1 MSKEFNPNDIGIA
14 NGNYFGLPYSLEES
28 QLLLYSVPW
37 DVTTSYGG
45 GASHGPQAMLSTSLQ
60 VDLFDFDVPDAWS
73 AAIGTIPLDDDLYT
87 TSSKNRDIAEAMISY
102 LEQGGDPE
110 GRKFLQHLKTV
121 NEACQEMVDKVAME
135 TGEWLDKGK
144 IIGLVGGDHS
154 TPLGLLRALAE
165 HHESFG
171 ILHID
176 AHADLREA
184 YEGFTYSHASIMF
197 NALKLQQVQKLVQV
211 GIRDLCQD
219 EFDLAQADSRV
230 VMFNDYDLKAEA
242 FNGKL
247 WHQQCEVIVAQ
258 LPQKVYIS
266 FDIDGLQPELCPN
279 TGTPVVGGLSFNQAH
294 YLLRMVVKS
303 GKQII
308 GFDLNEVSPA
318 DNDWDANVG
327 ARVLYKLCLLTIAA
341 SNEKF
346 GTRLK
351 G

>member
-1 MSKEFNPNDIGIA
+1 
-14 NGNYFGLPYSLEES
+14 
-28 QLLLYSVPW
+28 
-37 DVTTSYGG
+37 
-45 GASHGPQAMLSTSLQ
+45 
-60 VDLFDFDVPDAWS
+60 
-73 AAIGTIPLDDDLYT
+73 
-87 TSSKNRDIAEAMISY
+87 
-102 LEQGGDPE
+102 
-110 GRKFLQHLKTV
+110 
-121 NEACQEMVDKVAME
+121 
-135 TGEWLDKGK
+135 
-144 IIGLVGGDHS
+144 
-154 TPLGLLRALAE
+154 
-165 HHESFG
+165 
-171 ILHID
+171 
-176 AHADLREA
+176 
-184 YEGFTYSHASIMF
+184 MF

-219 EFDLAQADSRV
+219 EFNLVQADNRV
-230 VMFNDYDLKAEA
+230 VMFNDYELKAEA

-247 WHQQCEVIVAQ
+247 WHQQCEAIVAQ

-308 GFDLNEVSPA
+308 GFDLNEVSPG

-327 ARVLYKLCLLTIAA
+327 ARVLYKLCLLTLAA

-346 GTRLK
+346 GSRLK

>member
-14 NGNYFGLPYSLEES
+14 NGNYFGLPYTPEES
-28 QLLLYSVPW
+28 ELILYSVPW

-45 GASHGPQAMLSTSLQ
+45 GASHGPQAMLSASLQ

-73 AAIGTIPLDDDLYT
+73 AAIGTIPFDDDLYT

-110 GRKFLQHLKTV
+110 GRKFLQHLETV
-121 NEACQEMVDKVAME
+121 NEACQEMVDSVAKE

-154 TPLGLLRALAE
+154 TPLGLIRALAD

-184 YEGFTYSHASIMF
+184 YEGFTYSHASIMY

-219 EFDLAQADSRV
+219 EFNLAQADSRV

-247 WHQQCEVIVAQ
+247 WHQQCEAIVAQ

-346 GTRLK
+346 GSRLK

>member
-1 MSKEFNPNDIGIA
+1 
-14 NGNYFGLPYSLEES
+14 
-28 QLLLYSVPW
+28 
-37 DVTTSYGG
+37 
-45 GASHGPQAMLSTSLQ
+45 
-60 VDLFDFDVPDAWS
+60 
-73 AAIGTIPLDDDLYT
+73 
-87 TSSKNRDIAEAMISY
+87 MISY